1 MEPLRPAVR
10 AVLVPL
16 LGALALAALGAACA
30 GDPVA
35 RLEARRARYT
45 ATVQSFVV
53 RDEAEPGGQP
63 KIVLD
68 LLIEHD
74 DTGEALPGITLD
86 VSMADSS
93 GTEKAHRRIWVDT
106 SRVGPGGAQTS
117 LQLDDLP
124 YQPGDGFFAEV
135 RSPVPAGDRSD
146 YREFSGVS

>member
-1 MEPLRPAVR
+1 MESLRPAVR
-10 AVLVPL
+10 AALVPL

-30 GDPVA
+30 GDPIA
-35 RLEARRARYT
+35 QLEARRARYT

-53 RDEAEPGGQP
+53 KDEAEAGAQP

-74 DTGEALPGITLD
+74 DTGDPLPGITLD

-93 GTEKAHRRIWVDT
+93 GTEKARRRIWVDT

-117 LQLDDLP
+117 MELDDLP

-135 RSPVPAGDRSD
+135 RSPVPAGDRGD